1 MMPATIT
8 PEQARAALDHKGVS
22 IAEFSRK
29 HGLNKNLVSDLLN
42 GRIKGRRGGTSR
54 RRVTRYQRRRD
65 WTVMASALREQQK
78 MESQVLKTRREV
90 VSAIICTFDG
100 GRECAAARIGLPLK
114 KFDNHAYE
122 NNNCRP
128 LTDAQIFQLEQVT
141 GTQHLPNYV
150 AAMYGGMFVPV
161 VHPENLDNVEMY
173 ARAIQSS
180 AKHGTVD
187 QAIAQA
193 LEDGV
198 ITDIEAE
205 LIQSAHVLHMAAR
218 TAEVYA
224 AIDLYR
230 AKSGKAK

>member
-1 MMPATIT
+1 M
-8 PEQARAALDHKGVS
+8 AR
-22 IAEFSRK
+22 
-29 HGLNKNLVSDLLN
+29 
-42 GRIKGRRGGTSR
+42 
-54 RRVTRYQRRRD
+54 
-65 WTVMASALREQQK
+65 ALREQQN
-78 MESQVLKTRREV
+78 METMVLKTRREV
-90 VSAIICTFDG
+90 VSAIICVFEG

-128 LTDAQIFQLEQVT
+128 LTDSQIFQLEQVT
-141 GTQHLPNYV
+141 GTKHLANYV
-150 AAMYGGMFVPV
+150 AALYGGMFVPV
-161 VHPENLDNVEMY
+161 THPDNLDNVEMY
-173 ARAIQSS
+173 ARAMQSS
-180 AKHGTVD
+180 AKQGSVD

-198 ITDIEAE
+198 ITDAEAE
-205 LIQSAHVLHMAAR
+205 LIQNAHTLHMAAR

>member
-1 MMPATIT
+1 
-8 PEQARAALDHKGVS
+8 
-22 IAEFSRK
+22 
-29 HGLNKNLVSDLLN
+29 
-42 GRIKGRRGGTSR
+42 
-54 RRVTRYQRRRD
+54 
-65 WTVMASALREQQK
+65 MAKTLREQQK
-78 MESQVLKTRREV
+78 MKNQVLKTRREV
-90 VSAIICTFDG
+90 VSAIICTFEG

-161 VHPENLDNVEMY
+161 IHPENLDNVEMY
-173 ARAIQSS
+173 TRAMQSS
-180 AKHGTVD
+180 AKQGTVD
-187 QAIAQA
+187 QIIAQA
-193 LEDGV
+193 LDDGV
-198 ITDIEAE
+198 ITDVEAE
-205 LIQSAHVLHMAAR
+205 LIQNAHTLHMAAR

>member
-1 MMPATIT
+1 
-8 PEQARAALDHKGVS
+8 
-22 IAEFSRK
+22 
-29 HGLNKNLVSDLLN
+29 
-42 GRIKGRRGGTSR
+42 
-54 RRVTRYQRRRD
+54 
-65 WTVMASALREQQK
+65 MAKALREQQK
-78 MESQVLKTRREV
+78 MKNQVLKTRREV
-90 VSAIICTFDG
+90 VSAIICTLEG

-128 LTDAQIFQLEQVT
+128 LTDVQIFQLEQVT
-141 GTQHLPNYV
+141 GTQHLPNYL

-161 VHPENLDNVEMY
+161 IHPESLDNVEMY
-173 ARAIQSS
+173 TRAMQSS
-180 AKHGTVD
+180 AKQGTVD

-198 ITDIEAE
+198 ITDAEAE
-205 LIQSAHVLHMAAR
+205 LIQNAHTLHIAAR
-218 TAEVYA
+218 TAEVFA

>member
-1 MMPATIT
+1 
-8 PEQARAALDHKGVS
+8 
-22 IAEFSRK
+22 
-29 HGLNKNLVSDLLN
+29 
-42 GRIKGRRGGTSR
+42 
-54 RRVTRYQRRRD
+54 
-65 WTVMASALREQQK
+65 
-78 MESQVLKTRREV
+78 MESQVLRTRREV
-90 VSAIICTFDG
+90 VSAIICTFEG

-128 LTDAQIFQLEQVT
+128 LTDAQIFQLERVT

-161 VHPENLDNVEMY
+161 IHPENLDNVEMY
-173 ARAIQSS
+173 SRSIQSS
-180 AKHGTVD
+180 IKRGTVD

-198 ITDIEAE
+198 ITDDEAE
-205 LIQSAHVLHMAAR
+205 LIQNAHTLHMAAR